1 MQNELNNMNKSG
13 IQLVATVLF
22 GSMCLHL
29 PAEEISFKSA
39 IAPILIDNCLACHG
53 SKKAEGG
60 YRVDSYERL
69 LAAGDSE
76 ADAITAGSPD
86 ESETLQRII
95 AEDECFRMPLE
106 GDPLT
111 AEQIALITQWIKE
124 GAKYDAED
132 PQAVLASIVPAP
144 TYPDPPEIYPR
155 SVPVTAVAF
164 NSAGNQLVAGGY
176 YELTIW
182 NVADGSLVRRIKNM
196 AQRTFAIRFSNDGK
210 TIIAGG
216 GSPGQIGEARL
227 FDAETGELQ
236 QVLGTTLDVVLD
248 LQLNPNGDKLA
259 IAGADGAIQIF
270 NLADG
275 QSVRTITSHS
285 DWVMAIAWNAD
296 GTQIASASRD
306 KTAKV
311 FDVETG
317 ELLVTYGG
325 HSEPV
330 QGVAFHPNNELV
342 YSSGKDNKIHWWNK
356 ADGKKSGEL
365 ALGGEVFKLQQSSTF
380 IFAASADKS
389 VRQLDAAGQKEVR
402 NYAGHGDW
410 ALSSAFHSDSK
421 RVASGGF
428 NGDIQIW
435 NAEDGK
441 SLISFVAAPGISKK
455 E

>member
-1 MQNELNNMNKSG
+1 VAG
-13 IQLVATVLF
+13 ILLGTL
-22 GSMCLHL
+22 CLSL
-29 PAEEISFKSA
+29 QAEEVSFKSG

-53 SKKAEGG
+53 PKKAEGG
-60 YRVDSYERL
+60 YRVDSYERFL
-69 LAAGDSE
+69 TAGDSE
-76 ADAITAGSPD
+76 AAAITAGNLE
-86 ESETLQRII
+86 ESESLQRII
-95 AEDECFRMPLE
+95 AEDDCFRMPLE
-106 GDPLT
+106 GDPLSVD
-111 AEQIALITQWIKE
+111 QIALITQWIKE
-124 GAKYDAED
+124 GAKYDADD

-144 TYPDPPEIYPR
+144 TYPDPPETYPR

-164 NSAGNQLVAGGY
+164 NPAGSQLVAGGY

-236 QVLGTTLDVVLD
+236 QVLGTTSDVVLD
-248 LQLNPNGDKLA
+248 VQLNPSGDKLA
-259 IAGADGAIQIF
+259 VAGADGAVQIF
-270 NLADG
+270 NLSDAKA
-275 QSVRTITSHS
+275 VRTITSHS
-285 DWVMAIAWNAD
+285 DWVMAVAWNAD

-325 HSEPV
+325 HSQPV
-330 QGVAFHPNNELV
+330 QGVVFHPNDELV

-365 ALGGEVFKLQQSSTF
+365 ALGGEVFKLQQTGAF

-389 VRQLDAAGQKEVR
+389 VRQLDAASQKEVR
-402 NYAGHGDW
+402 KYAGHGDW
-410 ALSSAFHSDSK
+410 ALSSAHHSDTK

>member
-1 MQNELNNMNKSG
+1 MNKSG
-13 IQLVATVLF
+13 IQLVAFILL
-22 GSMCLHL
+22 GPMCLNL
-29 PAEEISFKSA
+29 QAEEVSFKSS
-39 IAPILIDNCLACHG
+39 IAPILIGNCLACHG

-60 YRVDSYERL
+60 YRVDSYERF

-86 ESETLQRII
+86 DSESLQRII
-95 AEDECFRMPLE
+95 SEDDCYRMPLE
-106 GDPLT
+106 GDPLS
-111 AEQIALITQWIKE
+111 EQQIGLITQWIKE
-124 GAKYDAED
+124 GAKYDADD

-144 TYPDPPEIYPR
+144 TYPDPPVTYPR

-164 NSAGNQLVAGGY
+164 NPAGNQLVAGGY

-182 NVADGSLVRRIKNM
+182 NVEDGSLIRRIKNM

-248 LQLNPNGDKLA
+248 VQLNPNGEKLA
-259 IAGADGAIQIF
+259 VAGADGAVQIF

-275 QSVRTITSHS
+275 KSVRTITSHS
-285 DWVMAIAWNAD
+285 DWIMAVAWNAD

-325 HSEPV
+325 HSQPV
-330 QGVAFHPNNELV
+330 QGVAFHPDNKLV

-356 ADGKKSGEL
+356 TDGKKSGEL
-365 ALGGEVFKLQQSSTF
+365 ALGGEVFKLQQSSAF

-389 VRQLDAAGQKEVR
+389 VRQLDAATQKEVR
-402 NYAGHGDW
+402 KYAGHGDW

-428 NGDIQIW
+428 NGQIQIW
-435 NAEDGK
+435 NSEDGK
-441 SLISFVAAPGISKK
+441 SVINFVAAPGISKK

>member
-13 IQLVATVLF
+13 IQLGAFIFL
-22 GSMCLHL
+22 GSMCLNL
-29 PAEEISFKSA
+29 QAEEVSFKSA
-39 IAPILIDNCLACHG
+39 IAPILIDNCVACHG
-53 SKKAEGG
+53 PKKAEGG
-60 YRVDSYERL
+60 YRVDSYERFL
-69 LAAGDSE
+69 SAGDSE

-95 AEDECFRMPLE
+95 TEDECFRMPLE
-106 GDPLT
+106 GDPLS
-111 AEQIALITQWIKE
+111 AEQITLITRWIKE

-132 PQAVLASIVPAP
+132 PQAALANIVPAP
-144 TYPDPPEIYPR
+144 TYPDSPEIYPR

-164 NSAGNQLVAGGY
+164 NPAGDQLVAGGY

-182 NVADGSLVRRIKNM
+182 NVSDGSLIRRIKNM

-236 QVLGTTLDVVLD
+236 QVLGTTSDVVLD
-248 LQLNPNGDKLA
+248 VQLNPKGDKLA

-275 QSVRTITSHS
+275 QFVRTITSHS

-317 ELLVTYGG
+317 ELSVTYGG

-356 ADGKKSGEL
+356 SDGKKSGEL
-365 ALGGEVFKLQQSSTF
+365 ALGGEVFKLHHSSTF
-380 IFAASADKS
+380 IFAPSADKS
-389 VRQLDAAGQKEVR
+389 VRQLDAASQKEVR
-402 NYAGHGDW
+402 KYAGHSDW
-410 ALSSAFHSDSK
+410 ALSSAFHVDSK

-441 SLISFVAAPGISKK
+441 SVVSFVAAPGISKK

>member
-1 MQNELNNMNKSG
+1 MNASG

-144 TYPDPPEIYPR
+144 TYPDPPEVYPR

-164 NSAGNQLVAGGY
+164 NSAGTQLVAGGY

>member
-13 IQLVATVLF
+13 IQLVAFILL
-22 GSMCLHL
+22 GSMCLNL
-29 PAEEISFKSA
+29 QAEEVSFKSA

-60 YRVDSYERL
+60 YRVDSYERFL
-69 LAAGDSE
+69 SAGDSE

-86 ESETLQRII
+86 ESETLLRII

-106 GDPLT
+106 GDPLSV
-111 AEQIALITQWIKE
+111 EQIALITQWIKE

-132 PQAVLASIVPAP
+132 PQALLASIVPAP
-144 TYPDPPEIYPR
+144 TYPDPPETYPR

-164 NSAGNQLVAGGY
+164 NPAGNQLVAGGY
-176 YELTIW
+176 HELTIW
-182 NVADGSLVRRIKNM
+182 NVADGSLIRRIKNM

-236 QVLGTTLDVVLD
+236 QVLGTTSDVVLD
-248 LQLNPNGDKLA
+248 LQLNPQGDKLA

-306 KTAKV
+306 KTAKL

-356 ADGKKSGEL
+356 SDGKKSGEL
-365 ALGGEVFKLQQSSTF
+365 ALGGEVFKLHHSSTF
-380 IFAASADKS
+380 IFAPSADKS

-402 NYAGHGDW
+402 KYAGHGDW
-410 ALSSAFHSDSK
+410 ALSSAFHADSK

-441 SLISFVAAPGISKK
+441 SVVSFVAAPGISKK

>member
-1 MQNELNNMNKSG
+1 MNKSAT
-13 IQLVATVLF
+13 QLAAFIILGTIGL
-22 GSMCLHL
+22 SLR
-29 PAEEISFKSA
+29 AEEVSFKSA
-39 IAPILIDNCLACHG
+39 IAPILIGNCLGCHG

-60 YRVDSYERL
+60 YRVDSYERF

-76 ADAITAGSPD
+76 ADAIIPGNPA
-86 ESETLQRII
+86 ESESLQRII
-95 AEDECFRMPLE
+95 AEDDCYRMPLE
-106 GDPLT
+106 GEPLSK
-111 AEQIALITQWIKE
+111 EQIALITQWIKE

-132 PQAVLASIVPAP
+132 PQAVLASIVPPP
-144 TYPDPPEIYPR
+144 TYADPPETYPR

-164 NSAGNQLVAGGY
+164 NPAGNQLVAGGY

-182 NVADGSLVRRIKNM
+182 NVEDGSLIRRIKNM

-236 QVLGTTLDVVLD
+236 RVLGTTLDVVLD
-248 LQLNPNGDKLA
+248 VQLNPAGDKLA
-259 IAGADGAIQIF
+259 IAGADGAVQIF

-275 QSVRTITSHS
+275 KSIRTITSHS
-285 DWVMAIAWNAD
+285 DWIMAVAWNAD

-325 HSEPV
+325 HSQPV
-330 QGVAFHPNNELV
+330 QGVAFHPNNTLV

-365 ALGGEVFKLQQSSTF
+365 ALGGEVFKLQQSSAF

-389 VRQLDAAGQKEVR
+389 VRQLDAAAQKEVR
-402 NYAGHGDW
+402 KYTGHGDW
-410 ALSSAFHSDSK
+410 ALSSDYHFDTK

-441 SLISFVAAPGISKK
+441 SVLSFVAAPGISKK

>member
-1 MQNELNNMNKSG
+1 MNKSAT
-13 IQLVATVLF
+13 QLAAFIILGTIGL
-22 GSMCLHL
+22 SLR
-29 PAEEISFKSA
+29 AEEVSFKSA
-39 IAPILIDNCLACHG
+39 IAPILIGNCLGCHG

-60 YRVDSYERL
+60 YRVDSYERF

-76 ADAITAGSPD
+76 ADAIIAGNPA
-86 ESETLQRII
+86 ESESLQRII
-95 AEDECFRMPLE
+95 AEDDCYRMPLE
-106 GDPLT
+106 GEPLSK
-111 AEQIALITQWIKE
+111 EQIALITQWIKE

-132 PQAVLASIVPAP
+132 PQAVLASIVPPP
-144 TYPDPPEIYPR
+144 TYADPPETYPR

-164 NSAGNQLVAGGY
+164 NPAGNQLVAGGY

-182 NVADGSLVRRIKNM
+182 NVEDGSLIRRIKNM

-248 LQLNPNGDKLA
+248 VQLNPAGDKLA
-259 IAGADGAIQIF
+259 IAGADGAVQIF

-275 QSVRTITSHS
+275 KSIRTITSHS
-285 DWVMAIAWNAD
+285 DWIMAVAWNAD

-325 HSEPV
+325 HSQPV
-330 QGVAFHPNNELV
+330 QGVAFHPNNTLV

-365 ALGGEVFKLQQSSTF
+365 ALGGEVFKLQQSSAF

-389 VRQLDAAGQKEVR
+389 VRQLDAAAQKEVR
-402 NYAGHGDW
+402 KYTGHGDW
-410 ALSSAFHSDSK
+410 ALSSDYHFDTK

-441 SLISFVAAPGISKK
+441 SVLSFVAAPGISKK

>member
-1 MQNELNNMNKSG
+1 MNKSVT
-13 IQLVATVLF
+13 QLAAFILLGTIGLN
-22 GSMCLHL
+22 LR
-29 PAEEISFKSA
+29 AEEVSFKSA

-60 YRVDSYERL
+60 YRVDSYERF

-76 ADAITAGSPD
+76 ADAIIAGNPA
-86 ESETLQRII
+86 ESESLQRII
-95 AEDECFRMPLE
+95 AEDDCYRMPLE
-106 GDPLT
+106 GEPLSK
-111 AEQIALITQWIKE
+111 EQIALITQWIKE

-132 PQAVLASIVPAP
+132 PQAVLASIVPPP
-144 TYPDPPEIYPR
+144 TYADPPETYPR

-164 NSAGNQLVAGGY
+164 NPAGNQLVAGGY

-182 NVADGSLVRRIKNM
+182 NVEDGSLIRRIKNM

-248 LQLNPNGDKLA
+248 VQLNPAGDKLA
-259 IAGADGAIQIF
+259 IAGADGAVQIF

-275 QSVRTITSHS
+275 KSIRTITSHS
-285 DWVMAIAWNAD
+285 DWIMAVAWNAD

-325 HSEPV
+325 HSQPV
-330 QGVAFHPNNELV
+330 QGVAFHPNNTLV

-365 ALGGEVFKLQQSSTF
+365 ALGGEVFKLQQSSAF

-389 VRQLDAAGQKEVR
+389 VRQLDAATQKEVR
-402 NYAGHGDW
+402 KYAGHGDW

-428 NGDIQIW
+428 NGEIQIW
-435 NAEDGK
+435 NSEDGK
-441 SLISFVAAPGISKK
+441 SVINFVAAPGISKK